1 MSQQIWIMDQS
12 TVTKLCGLEELPHL
26 RILNVT
32 QCNVEKIEGLENLVC
47 LEKLFLFN
55 NKIKA
60 IENIEHL
67 TSLEVHAQR
76 CVRVEL
82 AIMSDLTWPLIQPE
96 IFDKVY
102 WCKKT
107 CASVSCVTILIL
119 DTAMQ
124 VLHSWGA
131 VCWCSWYNPHIIH
144 ALGLHPVSFFRR
156 PSEQA

>member
-1 MSQQIWIMDQS
+1 MSQQIWIMDQAS
-12 TVTKLCGLEELPHL
+12 VTKLCGLEELPHL

-32 QCNVEKIEGLENLVC
+32 QCNVEKIEGLENLDC

-76 CVRVEL
+76 YVGVEL

-96 IFDKVY
+96 ILTKFIGA
-102 WCKKT
+102 KKH
-107 CASVSCVTILIL
+107 V
-119 DTAMQ
+119 Q
-124 VLHSWGA
+124 VL
-131 VCWCSWYNPHIIH
+131 V
-144 ALGLHPVSFFRR
+144 V
-156 PSEQA
+156 